1 MSSSAID
8 LCNPSYGIFLFH
20 FLSTVYLLLSF
31 SFSLC
36 FVCHRQDKTFCF
48 FLLFLGLLF
57 FTTSSFSSSVFNCSL
72 ITGSVWVAFVPVSIS
87 PTALSLKS
95 VSRHH
100 EFVPSC
106 LARVVIMIL
115 RSIPSAAVFVELL
128 LRYSRIF
135 SSNSTV
141 ALADDGDD
149 DHHLIPILCLPF
161 SFLIICFF
169 SLRSYSQIHSLC
181 VTKQFFMSLLVSLSS
196 SSFSFGCCWPL
207 TSSHER
213 VSSHRQFCV
222 LLTRCRIF
230 ISFIFVSLRFFYRRV
245 LYS

>member
-1 MSSSAID
+1 M
-8 LCNPSYGIFLFH
+8 
-20 FLSTVYLLLSF
+20 
-31 SFSLC
+31 
-36 FVCHRQDKTFCF
+36 
-48 FLLFLGLLF
+48 
-57 FTTSSFSSSVFNCSL
+57 
-72 ITGSVWVAFVPVSIS
+72 PVSIS
-87 PTALSLKS
+87 PTTLSLKS

-100 EFVPSC
+100 EFVLSC

-115 RSIPSAAVFVELL
+115 RSIPPAAVFVELL

-196 SSFSFGCCWPL
+196 SSSSFGCCWLLHLLMNGFHPI
-207 TSSHER
+207 
-213 VSSHRQFCV
+213 VSSVFFSLDVASSSPSSSFRYA
-222 LLTRCRIF
+222 
-230 ISFIFVSLRFFYRRV
+230 SFIVVSYILESEGSFT
-245 LYS
+245 LCN